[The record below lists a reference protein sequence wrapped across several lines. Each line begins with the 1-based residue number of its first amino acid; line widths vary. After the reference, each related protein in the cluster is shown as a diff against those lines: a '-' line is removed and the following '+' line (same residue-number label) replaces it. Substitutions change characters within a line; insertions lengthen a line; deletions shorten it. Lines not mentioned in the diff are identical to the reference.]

1 MWNKKI
7 FEISGILKSVGINQ
21 PLVVDGLPLDLK
33 VKTNFLW
40 RNVIYLETIDIIVTR
55 TEIKEL

>member
-33 VKTNFLW
+33 VKTDFLW
-40 RNVIYLETIDIIVTR
+40 GNVIYLETIDIIVTR
-55 TEIKEL
+55 TVIKEL